1 MKAVIQ
7 RVTSACLKVNGETIS
22 ETGKGLV
29 VYLGVMIGDTE
40 KDGDEIVR
48 KIANMRIF
56 EDENGKMNLSPLMIG
71 GEILFVSQFTLA
83 GDCRKGNRPSFTEA
97 ENPVRANE
105 LYEYSASALAQTGL
119 VVKKGV
125 FGADMKINQHCD
137 GPVTIIYDTRNK

>member
-83 GDCRKGNRPSFTEA
+83 GDCRRVTDRRLP
-97 ENPVRANE
+97 RR
-105 LYEYSASALAQTGL
+105 
-119 VVKKGV
+119 
-125 FGADMKINQHCD
+125 KIQ
-137 GPVTIIYDTRNK
+137 